1 MLRTLALLCALT
13 LGLAL
18 AQPSGTLRLY
28 TSQPDADAA
37 ITKAAFEAAHPG
49 VTVEIF
55 RSGTEQ
61 VVARFLLEAEA
72 GAPQA
77 DVLLVADAPT
87 FELLKARDLLEPYRS
102 ISASAIDP
110 AYADPDGAYYG
121 TKVLATLI
129 MYNTDLV
136 DRPVTSWAELAD
148 LPDGS
153 VVMPSPSYSGAAAY
167 NLGVKTRDGR
177 LGWSWFEDLA
187 GADVFLTQGN
197 GAVLR
202 TVAGGERPYGV
213 VVDFLPIRAAADG
226 SPVGVVYPSEGVPV
240 ITEPVGIVRGT
251 PNLEAA
257 RAFVDFLLSVEG
269 QRVAVG
275 MGYMPLRADVAP
287 PSGFP
292 ALADLTLLTA
302 APADLAASRDADK
315 ERFAT
320 LFGE

>member
-1 MLRTLALLCALT
+1 MLRTLALLLT
-13 LGLAL
+13 LALGFAL

-37 ITKAAFEAAHPG
+37 TTKAAFEAAYPG
-49 VTVEIF
+49 VTVEVF

-61 VVARFLLEAEA
+61 VIARFLLEAEA

-87 FELLKARDLLEPYRS
+87 FELLKARGLLQPY
-102 ISASAIDP
+102 APAEAAAIDA
-110 AYADPDGAYYG
+110 AYVDPDGTYFG
-121 TKVLATLI
+121 TKILATLV
-129 MYNTDLV
+129 MFNTELV
-136 DRPVTSWAELAD
+136 TEPVTSWAELAS
-148 LPDGS
+148 LPAGS

-167 NLGVKTRDGR
+167 NLGVKTRDPG
-177 LGWSWFEDLA
+177 LGWAWFEALA
-187 GADVFLTQGN
+187 RADVFLTQGN

-202 TVAGGERPYGV
+202 TVAGGERPYGI
-213 VVDFLPIRAAADG
+213 VVDFLPIRAALEG
-226 SPVGVVYPSEGVPV
+226 SPVAVLYPSEGVPV
-240 ITEPVGIVRGT
+240 ITEPVGIVKGT

-257 RAFVDFLLSVEG
+257 QAFVDFLLSAEG

-275 MGYMPLRADVAP
+275 MGYMPLRADVEP
-287 PSGFP
+287 PAGFP
-292 ALADLTLLTA
+292 ALSDLTLLSA
-302 APADLAASRDADK
+302 APADLAATRDADK